1 MPPVP
6 PVSRAFVEG
15 LIREHKVVLFSKTW
29 CPFCAKT
36 KDLFK
41 SKFIQPYKVELDK
54 EGSNSIV
61 AVFCKN

>member
-1 MPPVP
+1 MPPVQ

-15 LIREHKVVLFSKTW
+15 LIREHKVLLFSKTW

-54 EGSNSIV
+54 EKVRIIYV
-61 AVFCKN
+61 VFA